1 MVLRFILQ
9 VIQATG
15 AQFVTM
21 TILTRDETI
30 TWIGRKE
37 KKNYFELE
45 RFDFHRFLSTHR
57 NCISS
62 LTEELYFKL
71 NKQDSSSV

>member
-15 AQFVTM
+15 AQFVTV
-21 TILTRDETI
+21 TILTRVETI

-37 KKNYFELE
+37 KKNYFE
-45 RFDFHRFLSTHR
+45 
-57 NCISS
+57 
-62 LTEELYFKL
+62 
-71 NKQDSSSV
+71 